1 MIDNI
6 SISLIKPVAEYIAS
20 SLTHVINS
28 QILKQKFV
36 KKWEM
41 SYTKNDLTWSLCE
54 TNEPYQF
61 FPYFQKSMKRFFY
74 HKWQPIENK
83 LYYVININLD
93 IWGTVLT

>member
-20 SLTHVINS
+20 SFTHVINS

-41 SYTKNDLTWSLCE
+41 SYTKNDRT
-54 TNEPYQF
+54 
-61 FPYFQKSMKRFFY
+61 
-74 HKWQPIENK
+74 
-83 LYYVININLD
+83 
-93 IWGTVLT
+93 

>member
-1 MIDNI
+1 MLPDNLPAEQFRLQQVLKIIKKSLMIDNI

-41 SYTKNDLTWSLCE
+41 SYTKNDRT
-54 TNEPYQF
+54 
-61 FPYFQKSMKRFFY
+61 
-74 HKWQPIENK
+74 
-83 LYYVININLD
+83 
-93 IWGTVLT
+93 

>member
-1 MIDNI
+1 MMMDNI

-41 SYTKNDLTWSLCE
+41 SYTKNDRT
-54 TNEPYQF
+54 
-61 FPYFQKSMKRFFY
+61 
-74 HKWQPIENK
+74 
-83 LYYVININLD
+83 
-93 IWGTVLT
+93 